1 MPLVVVIPYLLIE
14 ALAFYGVSKLI
25 GTGWALVAL
34 IAFFF
39 GGLMLAAVEMRSIAR
54 KLQAGREKPGAAAG
68 DLGLVA
74 AGAFGVALP
83 GFVTT
88 IAGLL
93 LIIPPTRVLVRQLL
107 ARQLRR
113 RLEEFGGR
121 TFETVSMRASGSAA
135 PASYGTFVINEDG
148 SPADA
153 SAPSDEDISQWSRT
167 ITPEDFGTDTGSNDK
182 Q

>member
-54 KLQAGREKPGAAAG
+54 KLQAGREKLGAAAG

-93 LIIPPTRVLVRQLL
+93 LIIAPTRVLVRQLL

-121 TFETVSMRASGSAA
+121 AFETVSMRASGGAS
-135 PASYGTFVINEDG
+135 ASYGTFVINEDG
-148 SPADA
+148 SPADG

>member
-93 LIIPPTRVLVRQLL
+93 LIIAPTRVLVRQLL

-121 TFETVSMRASGSAA
+121 AFETVSMRASDGA

-148 SPADA
+148 SPADG
-153 SAPSDEDISQWSRT
+153 SAPLDEDISQWSRT

-182 Q
+182 

>member
-83 GFVTT
+83 GFVTA
-88 IAGLL
+88 IARLL
-93 LIIPPTRVLVRQLL
+93 LIIAPTRVLVRQLL

-121 TFETVSMRASGSAA
+121 AFETVSMRASGGA

-148 SPADA
+148 SPADG

>member
-54 KLQAGREKPGAAAG
+54 KLQAGRETPGAAAG

-93 LIIPPTRVLVRQLL
+93 LIIAPTRVLVRQLL

-121 TFETVSMRASGSAA
+121 AFETVSMRASGGA
-135 PASYGTFVINEDG
+135 PVSYGTFVINEDG
-148 SPADA
+148 SPADG

-182 Q
+182 

>member
-54 KLQAGREKPGAAAG
+54 KLQAGSEKPGAAAG

-93 LIIPPTRVLVRQLL
+93 LIIAPTRVLVRQLL

-121 TFETVSMRASGSAA
+121 TFETVSMRASGAA